1 MEHFSISS
9 PFYVISLYRALPL
22 SYSLQFPFSAPMF
35 PACTSFVPSF
45 PRFLSEKTSRG
56 DQRDSRDHQQNFM
69 RQHEQTEYDYA
80 RSDQEHSQSRS
91 VFLLFSAGPFPFS
104 ASHIPVS
111 SLISCRRFP
120 SVPVEGENPA
130 MLPRDV
136 SDKRLR

>member
-1 MEHFSISS
+1 MSYRYIALFRFPILCNFLS
-9 PFYVISLYRALPL
+9 PLRCSRRVHPSFRRFRV
-22 SYSLQFPFSAPMF
+22 SA
-35 PACTSFVPSF
+35 F

-104 ASHIPVS
+104 SSHIPVS

-130 MLPRDV
+130 MLPRNV